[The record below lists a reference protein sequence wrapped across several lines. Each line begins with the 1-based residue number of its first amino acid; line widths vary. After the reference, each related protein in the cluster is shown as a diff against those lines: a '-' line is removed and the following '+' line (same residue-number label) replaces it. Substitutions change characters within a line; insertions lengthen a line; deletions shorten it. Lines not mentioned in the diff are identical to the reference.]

1 MSVLFIHCQICEM
14 IVGILAVDLKYF
26 LSIMLIGIPV
36 LHSTVIYSSG
46 ED

>member
-1 MSVLFIHCQICEM
+1 MSVLCIHCQICEM
-14 IVGILAVDLKYF
+14 IVGILSVDLKYF

-36 LHSTVIYSSG
+36 WHSTVIYSSG

>member
-1 MSVLFIHCQICEM
+1 MSVLFIHCHICEM
-14 IVGILAVDLKYF
+14 IVGILSVDLKYF
-26 LSIMLIGIPV
+26 LSIMLIVIPV